1 MDTVTKERFLTIRWN
16 NLLTLALG
24 LPALIYMIYAFSTPL
39 WTERGGLIGLSII
52 GVLY

>member
-1 MDTVTKERFLTIRWN
+1 MTKEKFLTVRWN

-24 LPALIYMIYAFSTPL
+24 FPALIYMLASFSTL
-39 WTERGGLIGLSII
+39 AWSTKGGLIGLSII